1 MSAPFLFERD
11 GHIATLTFNRPE
23 RRNAIS
29 PEVACR
35 LADAMGEIAE
45 DNDIR
50 AVILTGTGDKAFC
63 SGGDLELSLPLLSG
77 ARAPETEWDRRLLD
91 DENVHAR
98 TALRGFEMNKPI
110 VAAVNGPCMAGGME
124 ILLSTDIRLAVP
136 SATFALPEAARGVI
150 PFAGALARLP
160 RQIPYTAAMEMMVAN
175 VPMTAEDALRHGL
188 INRIV
193 APSDLMTEARAMAD
207 RIAENAPVSVQE
219 IKKTVTQS
227 MGRTLI
233 EGYALEDASKAIVMA
248 TDDAR
253 EGPRAFM
260 EKRKPDYKGH

>member
-11 GHIATLTFNRPE
+11 GHVATLTFNRPE

-35 LADAMGEIAE
+35 LADAMSEIAE
-45 DNDIR
+45 DDAIR
-50 AVILTGTGDKAFC
+50 AVILTGAGDKAFC

-77 ARAPETEWDRRLLD
+77 ARSPETEWDRRFLED
-91 DENVHAR
+91 PGVHAR
-98 TALRGFEMNKPI
+98 TALRGFEMNKPV

-124 ILLSTDIRLAVP
+124 ILLATDIRLAVP
-136 SATFALPEAARGVI
+136 GATFALPEAARGVI

-160 RQIPYTAAMEMMVAN
+160 RQIPYTAAMEMLVAN
-175 VPMTAEDALRHGL
+175 VPLDAEGALRHGL

-193 APSDLMTEARAMAD
+193 APGDLMAEARAMAD
-207 RIAENAPVSVQE
+207 RIAGNAPVSVQE
-219 IKKTVTQS
+219 IKKTVTQG
-227 MGRTLI
+227 MGRTLD
-233 EGYALEDASKAIVMA
+233 EGYALEDASKAVVMA
-248 TDDAR
+248 TEDAR

-260 EKRKPDYKGH
+260 EKRKPDYKGY

>member
-11 GHIATLTFNRPE
+11 GRVATLTFNRPE

-35 LADAMGEIAE
+35 LADAMGEIAQDDE
-45 DNDIR
+45 IR
-50 AVILTGTGDKAFC
+50 AVILTGAGDKAFC

-77 ARAPETEWDRRLLD
+77 ARAVETEWDRRFLE
-91 DENVHAR
+91 DESVHAR
-98 TALRGFEMNKPI
+98 TALRGFEMNKPV

-124 ILLSTDIRLAVP
+124 ILLATDIRFAVP
-136 SATFALPEAARGVI
+136 NATFALPEAARGVI

-175 VPMTAEDALRHGL
+175 VPMSAEDALRHGL

-193 APSDLMTEARAMAD
+193 DPAGLMDAARDMAM

-219 IKKTVTQS
+219 IKKTVTQA
-227 MGRTLI
+227 MGRPLSD
-233 EGYALEDASKAIVMA
+233 GFALEDASKAVVMS
-248 TDDAR
+248 TEDAR

-260 EKRKPDYKGH
+260 EKRKPDYKGY